1 MRVAE
6 LYLGYAEACVETG
19 DLAQAKTYLN
29 KVRERAGIPSV
40 EE

>member
-19 DLAQAKTYLN
+19 ALATAKTYLN
-29 KVRERAGIPSV
+29 KVRERVSEKSTAR
-40 EE
+40 